1 MERNLKSCEM
11 KAINPF
17 DLGSLKDIPV
27 NIVAAQSEID
37 LLRTE
42 KASLKSNLNL
52 TIIVGIA
59 VIVGVILYYNNQSIT
74 YYENN
79 DNRK

>member
-1 MERNLKSCEM
+1 MQ
-11 KAINPF
+11 IVDPF
-17 DLGSLKDIPV
+17 DLGFIKDIPE

-59 VIVGVILYYNNQSIT
+59 VIVGVIIYFNNQSIT
-74 YYENN
+74 NYENN
-79 DNRK
+79 DNSK